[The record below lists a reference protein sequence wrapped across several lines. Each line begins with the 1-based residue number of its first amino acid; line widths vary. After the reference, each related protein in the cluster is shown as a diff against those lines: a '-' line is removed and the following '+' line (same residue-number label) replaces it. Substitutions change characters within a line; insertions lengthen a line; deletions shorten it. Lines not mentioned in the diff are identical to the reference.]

1 MTRRARGVTGELLED
16 PFSAQVR
23 GLADFY
29 GWLGYHTH
37 DSRRSAAGFPDWV
50 FVRGPELL
58 FAELKTDR
66 GRTSPAQRKWLEALE
81 LVALAV
87 AAADGIAK
95 EEGFYIG
102 ANGADFSDLA
112 VEVHLWRPRDFEAIH
127 ARLAR
132 GRHRQEPIG

>member
-1 MTRRARGVTGELLED
+1 MARRARGVAGELLED
-16 PFSAQVR
+16 PFSSQVR

-50 FVRGPELL
+50 FVRPPELL
-58 FAELKTDR
+58 FVELKTDR

-81 LVALAV
+81 EVSRAVALGWDELGEAI
-87 AAADGIAK
+87 ADGA
-95 EEGFYIG
+95 G
-102 ANGADFSDLA
+102 DPPTLL
-112 VEVHLWRPRDFEAIH
+112 EVHLWRPRDFEAIH

-132 GRHRQEPIG
+132 GRLRQEPIG